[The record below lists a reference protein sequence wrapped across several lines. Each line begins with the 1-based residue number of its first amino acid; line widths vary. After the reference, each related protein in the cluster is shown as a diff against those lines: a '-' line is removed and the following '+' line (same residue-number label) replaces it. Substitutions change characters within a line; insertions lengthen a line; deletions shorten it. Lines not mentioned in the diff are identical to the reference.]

1 MEESTFTIINTIS
14 FTESPKSLYKIND
27 SLLLVGL
34 YNHLNV
40 IDMSKSNEV
49 IKEIKVK
56 GRKVKSIKA
65 IKNDLL
71 LVKTNI

>member
-14 FTESPKSLYKIND
+14 FTELPKSLYKIND
-27 SLLLVGL
+27 SLLLVGCISNL
-34 YNHLNV
+34 TV